1 LNGKRVKEI
10 SPSEF
15 LALAASVPVIDVRAP
30 AEYAAGH
37 IPGAFSLPVFDD
49 QERAQVGTAYKQ
61 RSRTEAMDIGLEIV
75 GPKMKGFVEAARRL
89 APGGEILVHCWRG
102 GMRSSSMGWL
112 LETAGF
118 KVSILTGGYKAYRA
132 HIRENLVTG
141 KRFIVLGG
149 QTGSG
154 KTRWL
159 NQLREAGEP
168 VIDLEALANHRGSAF
183 GGIGLGSQ
191 PTNEQFENEL
201 FAQLQRFGAED
212 TIWIEDESRSIGS
225 VFMPD
230 PFVLAMKSSP
240 VIRIEV
246 PEEIRIQIILDEY
259 AGLDK
264 GQLAGSILK
273 ISRRLGGLVTQEC
286 LQKLEEDD
294 FAAVVGLL
302 LPYYDKTYTHSLGT
316 HPAEHIAPLSLLG
329 IPVTEYRN
337 ELLKKK
343 FTLIQ

>member
-1 LNGKRVKEI
+1 MKEI
-10 SPSEF
+10 STSEF
-15 LALAASVPVIDVRAP
+15 LALAAYTPVIDVRAP
-30 AEYAAGH
+30 AEYTAGH

-49 QERAQVGTAYKQ
+49 RERAQVGTAYKQ

-75 GPKMKGFVEAARRL
+75 GPKMRGFVETARGL
-89 APGGEILVHCWRG
+89 APGGEILIHCWRG
-102 GMRSSSMGWL
+102 GMRSASMGWL

-118 KVSILTGGYKAYRA
+118 RVSILTGGYKAYRA
-132 HIRENLVTG
+132 HIRENLTAG
-141 KRFIVLGG
+141 KRFVVLGG

-159 NQLREAGEP
+159 NQLRAAGEQ
-168 VIDLEALANHRGSAF
+168 VVDLEGLANHRGSAF
-183 GGIGLGSQ
+183 GGIGLGNQ

-201 FAQLQRFGAED
+201 FASLQALSD
-212 TIWIEDESRSIGS
+212 DDLIWIEDESRSIGS
-225 VFMPD
+225 IFMPE
-230 PFVLAMKSSP
+230 PFVLAMKSAP

-264 GQLAGSILK
+264 SHLAGSIQK

-294 FAAVVGLL
+294 FAGVVRLL

-316 HPAEHIAPLSLLG
+316 HPADRIVSLNLSG
-329 IPVTEYRN
+329 IPMAQYRD
-337 ELLKKK
+337 ELIKKK